1 MNETE
6 TPLVTNIEEGAAQKA
21 PKKPAAAKKAAPAKK
36 KAATAKK
43 AAPAKKAAA
52 KKAAKKV
59 PAKKAT
65 PAKKVAVKKAPAA
78 KKVPTPATAAPKKA
92 VKPAVKAP
100 AEIDESKLKP
110 HDMHGISRINQA
122 NGNRCWFVRL
132 GGVKGLTRKGFADS
146 KHGGE
151 AGALK
156 AAKAYRNEVYQTLP
170 LNLKLRGVTPMK
182 RKA

>member
-6 TPLVTNIEEGAAQKA
+6 TPLVTNIEEGAVKKPA
-21 PKKPAAAKKAAPAKK
+21 KKPAAAKKAAPAKK
-36 KAATAKK
+36 KAASAKK

-52 KKAAKKV
+52 
-59 PAKKAT
+59 
-65 PAKKVAVKKAPAA
+65 
-78 KKVPTPATAAPKKA
+78 
-92 VKPAVKAP
+92 KAP

-156 AAKAYRNEVYQTLP
+156 AAKAYRNEVYKTLP